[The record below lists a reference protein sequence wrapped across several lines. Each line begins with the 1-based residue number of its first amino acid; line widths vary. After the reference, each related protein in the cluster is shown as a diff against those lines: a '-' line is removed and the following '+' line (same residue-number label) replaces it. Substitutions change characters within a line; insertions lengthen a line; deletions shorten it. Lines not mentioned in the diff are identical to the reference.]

1 MTGVGDLIAARY
13 RVVSRVGGGSM
24 GVVWHARDDVLRRD
38 VAVKELLLQPG
49 ISDQQADEARRRAMR
64 EGRITARLHDPNA
77 ITVYDVA
84 EHNGR
89 PCLIME
95 YLPSTSLADVLAE
108 RTTLPV
114 PDVAR
119 VGQQVAGA
127 LASAHDAG
135 IVHRDVKP
143 GNVLMTEDGTAKLT
157 DFGIS
162 RAVGDGTITATGVL
176 AGTPAYLPPEVVEGQ
191 DADFRGDVFS
201 LGATLYAAVE
211 GTPPFGLT
219 DNPIAM
225 LHRIA
230 TKDIVPP
237 TRAGALTGTLTW
249 MLRKDPAQRP
259 TMRQAQQALAA
270 IADGRT
276 PTEVPPVVP
285 VVVPSE
291 APTAVATEIVPAE
304 PVAEPAAATAAA
316 APVAAAP
323 VAGASASRGGRSR
336 RGKVLV
342 AALAVAAL
350 VIAGVVVTLLH
361 TGGLRTAT
369 ASGRTPP
376 SSHPAT
382 TTHRVVPPP
391 VTSTTAAAAT
401 TEDSHGSKGS
411 PAPTTRPSSPTTTSQ
426 LVSTAGGPV
435 GAIVSY
441 YKLVPNDLND
451 AWNRM
456 TANYQQNHAGGRSGY
471 ESFWRP
477 INRVTLADVVTQGA
491 DGVVGTISYY
501 YDDGHV
507 DVERTS
513 FGLVQESGI
522 WKIAS
527 SSVLSHHTSSG

>member
-24 GVVWHARDDVLRRD
+24 GVVWQARDDVLRRD

-64 EGRITARLHDPNA
+64 EGRITARLHDPHA

-95 YLPSTSLADVLAE
+95 FLPSTSLADVLAE
-108 RTTLPV
+108 RTVLPV
-114 PDVAR
+114 IDVAR
-119 VGQQVAGA
+119 VGRQVAGA

-143 GNVLMTEDGTAKLT
+143 GNVLMTDDGTAKLT

-191 DADFRGDVFS
+191 DADFRSDVFS

-211 GTPPFGLT
+211 GAPPFGLT

-225 LHRIA
+225 LHQIA

-237 TRAGALTGTLTW
+237 TKSGELTGTLIW

-259 TMRQAQQALAA
+259 TMRQAQEALAA
-270 IADGRT
+270 IAEGRT
-276 PTEVPPVVP
+276 PAGVPPVVP
-285 VVVPSE
+285 VVVPTE
-291 APTAVATEIVPAE
+291 APTAVATEVLPVAPPTE
-304 PVAEPAAATAAA
+304 PVKPAVAAAKPA
-316 APVAAAP
+316 APVP
-323 VAGASASRGGRSR
+323 PAGGR

-342 AALAVAAL
+342 AALAVAVL
-350 VIAGVVVTLLH
+350 VIAGVVVALLH
-361 TGGLRTAT
+361 RDTPNRTAAIGT
-369 ASGRTPP
+369 TTPP
-376 SSHPAT
+376 HT
-382 TTHRVVPPP
+382 TTAHRVVPPP
-391 VTSTTAAAAT
+391 ATTTSVPT
-401 TEDSHGSKGS
+401 TEDSAGSHGSQGS
-411 PAPTTRPSSPTTTSQ
+411 PGATRTSSAPTTSSQ
-426 LVSTAGGPV
+426 LVSTAGGPLA
-435 GAIVSY
+435 AIVNY

-451 AWNRM
+451 AWTRM
-456 TANYQQNHAGGRSGY
+456 TPAYQQNHAGGRSGY
-471 ESFWRP
+471 QSFWAP
-477 INRVTLADVVTQGA
+477 INRVRLADVSAQGHN
-491 DGVVGTISYY
+491 GVIGTISYY

-513 FGLVQESGI
+513 FGLVLESGI

-527 SSVLSHHTSSG
+527 SSVLSHHTSAG